1 MVKYKSTSKY
11 YSKLLVLALK
21 KTGNLLFMNNF
32 KFRKLLISTT
42 QIYLNSFFWLHF
54 EPEEKL

>member
-1 MVKYKSTSKY
+1 MVKCKSTNKY
-11 YSKLLVLALK
+11 YNKLLFLDLK

-42 QIYLNSFFWLHF
+42 QIYLNSFFLVT
-54 EPEEKL
+54 LRA